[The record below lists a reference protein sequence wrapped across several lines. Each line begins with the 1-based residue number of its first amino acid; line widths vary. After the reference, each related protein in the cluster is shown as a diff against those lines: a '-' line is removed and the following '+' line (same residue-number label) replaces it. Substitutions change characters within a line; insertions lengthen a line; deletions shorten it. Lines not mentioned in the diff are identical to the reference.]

1 MTVVGSWGERCG
13 EGRVGR
19 TSGYVNGEGHMRP
32 MGCLEFVT
40 DTWSPAMA
48 CGLSTWNFLLF
59 LEFVVRRNCEVKQAK
74 VAVLGKDCVILS
86 IESTYMHTL

>member
-1 MTVVGSWGERCG
+1 
-13 EGRVGR
+13 
-19 TSGYVNGEGHMRP
+19 
-32 MGCLEFVT
+32 
-40 DTWSPAMA
+40 MA
-48 CGLSTWNFLLF
+48 CGLSTWSFLLF